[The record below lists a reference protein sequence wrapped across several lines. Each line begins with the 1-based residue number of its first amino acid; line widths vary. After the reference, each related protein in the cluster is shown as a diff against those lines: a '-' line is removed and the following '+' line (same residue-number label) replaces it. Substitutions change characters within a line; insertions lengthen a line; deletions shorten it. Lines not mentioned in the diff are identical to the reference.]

1 MAVKISDLPIITT
14 ATDDDYLPMVDPSSG
29 QTRRIL
35 KSDLLKELRLGT
47 DLALGAVKADKADF
61 SVADSTARLAIASPF
76 EGLTCYQK
84 DVDANFIYDGSAWRR
99 QAQWE
104 ELGRHTLTTTGST
117 LSVASFAAR
126 KYLRIIINAT
136 FPTGT
141 VAPFLRFNNDSA
153 NNYAYAYSFSNTAE
167 AVTLSTTGYAI
178 QPASAAEQY
187 GFFADIEFTNRSGQF
202 KIVKSCTVDAFGTD
216 ASTSVN
222 FSDIRGKYV
231 GTGQV
236 TRADCIIISGAG
248 LYASGSEM
256 IILGKD

>member
-84 DVDANFIYDGSAWRR
+84 DVDATYIYDGTAWRR

-104 ELGRHTLTTTGST
+104 EIGRHTLSSGATSLSCASLPLRKNLIIILNIIQGST
-117 LSVASFAAR
+117 TDMV
-126 KYLRIIINAT
+126 I
-136 FPTGT
+136 
-141 VAPFLRFNNDSA
+141 RFNNDA
-153 NNYAYAYSFSNTAE
+153 ATNYAWEYSSQNAAAINTVSATSIPLDYSSSTFYESFVINVENFSTMQKLLRGQG
-167 AVTLSTTGYAI
+167 VFTTGTGAANPVGMFDIAGKYA
-178 QPASAAEQY
+178 
-187 GFFADIEFTNRSGQF
+187 TNTQVSR
-202 KIVKSCTVDAFGTD
+202 VDAINGNGTNL
-216 ASTSVN
+216 A
-222 FSDIRGKYV
+222 
-231 GTGQV
+231 
-236 TRADCIIISGAG
+236 A
-248 LYASGSEM
+248 GSEL